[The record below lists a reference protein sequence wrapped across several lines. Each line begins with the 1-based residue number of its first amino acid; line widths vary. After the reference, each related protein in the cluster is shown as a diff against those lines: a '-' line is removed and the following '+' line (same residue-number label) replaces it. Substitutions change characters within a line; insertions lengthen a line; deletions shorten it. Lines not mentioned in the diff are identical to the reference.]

1 MNVGLGRSD
10 GFTRHRDGTG
20 YRAKVEF
27 MVDTRSI
34 KRDSLFLMA
43 QVRLY
48 GRAASDKVKVRN
60 LSNTGIMVEGEL
72 LAEVGQRVIVTLRNV
87 GEVGGTVAWTQSARV
102 GIAFDEPIEA
112 ARARKHMLESQSEA
126 PRYARPAVHAPYADN
141 YRKRSI

>member
-1 MNVGLGRSD
+1 
-10 GFTRHRDGTG
+10 
-20 YRAKVEF
+20 
-27 MVDTRSI
+27 MVDTRGI

-48 GRAASDKVKVRN
+48 GRAASDRVKVRN
-60 LSNTGIMVEGEL
+60 LSDTGIMVEGEI

-87 GEVGGTVAWTQSARV
+87 GEVGGIVAWTQSARV

-112 ARARKHMLESQSEA
+112 ALARKNMIEAQTEA
-126 PRYARPAVHAPYADN
+126 PRYARPAVKAPFADK